1 VRVLVVIPPIAKTVY
16 GGAAIQARCTADA
29 MQKLGAH
36 VEVATTDKPNARGFD
51 IAHIFGISDAHV
63 LSLQIKSCHEMA
75 TPVAVSPIW
84 CSWRE
89 VSARALR
96 AVDVLRLYRLPRGD
110 RVYDAIAAA
119 GGFSPDADMSRVPNL
134 AGRLKDGEQVKVP
147 FAKTTSGTVVVRT
160 NLNTAT
166 VEELAAVPCFTDAFA
181 QECIDYRTN
190 FGGFQNTRELVDILG
205 MSEAEYVI
213 ARRYLTL

>member
-1 VRVLVVIPPIAKTVY
+1 MRFVPGWKRLLFIGAPIALVLAVVAAAWLYTSSASSSSSPLAAAAQA
-16 GGAAIQARCTADA
+16 GAA
-29 MQKLGAH
+29 LG
-36 VEVATTDKPNARGFD
+36 VPPQPGLLVDVVG
-51 IAHIFGISDAHV
+51 
-63 LSLQIKSCHEMA
+63 
-75 TPVAVSPIW
+75 
-84 CSWRE
+84 
-89 VSARALR
+89 
-96 AVDVLRLYRLPRGD
+96 AVDQPGLYRLPRGD

-166 VEELAAVPCFTDAFA
+166 LEELAALPGFTEAFA
-181 QECIDYRTN
+181 QDCIDYRTN

-213 ARRYLTL
+213 VRRYLTL

>member
-1 VRVLVVIPPIAKTVY
+1 MRFVPGWRRLLLIGAPVVLVLAVVAGALVYASSSASSSVVGPVLPNPALAVPPQPGLLVDVV
-16 GGAAIQARCTADA
+16 G
-29 MQKLGAH
+29 
-36 VEVATTDKPNARGFD
+36 
-51 IAHIFGISDAHV
+51 
-63 LSLQIKSCHEMA
+63 
-75 TPVAVSPIW
+75 
-84 CSWRE
+84 
-89 VSARALR
+89 
-96 AVDVLRLYRLPRGD
+96 AVDRPGLYRLPRGD

-166 VEELAAVPCFTDAFA
+166 VEELAAVPGFTDAFA